1 MKQVFNDI
9 RRFGRVCVIRMLP
22 LLALMVSACEKNEE
36 EQIGLYRPDAVSGVR
51 CEVSDESEWVLGE
64 DEPFSFTYSLA
75 VKENVSGKLKFEI
88 RAVIPGIGT
97 EEWTYT
103 CEMDSPSVGETFTGK
118 AQSDFVPTPGFYTC
132 TAKLNGETVRVFN
145 VACDIEHYEVA
156 DDRPEDF
163 DEFWDQTLAD
173 LAKVPIDPELTLNER
188 YSSDTH
194 NVYDVAL
201 HSAGDFT
208 GADVIIRGYYVE
220 PKAKKNF
227 PLEVSF
233 YGYEEPAY
241 MDRPIPRPAIPSN
254 GGASLSVYTRG
265 QGLNNR
271 DGRDNP
277 YGNCFVS
284 RLADPNQ
291 YYYRGAYLDAVRTLE
306 FAFTLD
312 NVDKESIYTTGGSQ
326 GAALALA
333 ASALSPLKPR
343 FTVLSFP
350 FMGNFPLYLQ
360 SAKWPADLVNATG
373 LDRSEVLRT
382 LAYFDT
388 KNIATKMT
396 VPLALGITLQDNT
409 CPPWTQAPILPNLPV
424 TTPVEWYIAPAYGHA
439 GGPLITGRNSE
450 YITRML
456 E

>member
-1 MKQVFNDI
+1 MNQVFNEVK
-9 RRFGRVCVIRMLP
+9 RFAQVRILRILP
-22 LLALMVSACEKNEE
+22 VLALILTACEKNED
-36 EQIGLYRPDAVSGVR
+36 EQIGLYRPDAVNGVT
-51 CEVSDESEWVLGE
+51 CEVSDETEWVLGE
-64 DEPFSFTYSLA
+64 GEPFSFSYSLA
-75 VKENVSGKLKFEI
+75 VKENISGKLKFEI
-88 RAVIPGIGT
+88 ITVIPGSNT
-97 EEWTYT
+97 EEWTYV
-103 CEMDSPSVGETFTGK
+103 CEMDSPSAGETFTGT

-145 VACDIEHYEVA
+145 VACDIEHYEVS

-163 DEFWDQTLAD
+163 DEFWDQALAD

-188 YSSDTH
+188 YSTDTH

-227 PLEVSF
+227 PLQVTFHGSESDTD
-233 YGYEEPAY
+233 G
-241 MDRPIPRPAIPSN
+241 PISSPGIPSN
-254 GGASLSVYTRG
+254 GVASLAVYTRG

-271 DGRDNP
+271 DGRGNP
-277 YGNCFVS
+277 YGYFFVNN
-284 RLADPNQ
+284 LGDPSQ

-312 NVDKESIYTTGGSQ
+312 NVDKDRIYTSGGSQ

-333 ASALSPLKPR
+333 AAALSPRKPR
-343 FTVLSFP
+343 FAILSFP
-350 FMGNFPLYLQ
+350 FMGNFPLYLE
-360 SAKWPADLVNATG
+360 SARWPADKVNATG
-373 LDRSEVLRT
+373 MDRSEVLRT

-388 KNIATKMT
+388 KNIATMMT
-396 VPLALGITLQDNT
+396 VPLCLGITLQDTT
-409 CPPWTQAPILPNLPV
+409 CPPWTQAPILIRLPG
-424 TTPVEWYIAPAYGHA
+424 TTRVEWYIAPDAGHA
-439 GGPLITGRNSE
+439 GTPLVNERNSE